1 MYLISKNPKSR
12 VTNLLTFQRNSS
24 FHLPHFEKNDSF
36 ICFMSKDSFPWFKFT
51 EFERT
56 LSSYFKKSLGPMYL
70 ILKKKH
76 HFIDFQSKIFIPSFQ
91 KKSFFHLPHLPHFKQ
106 SHYFI
111 YFRGDFEEIRT
122 SVYLISKKLFLPITS
137 SHRTWDVEL
146 DSFIGL
152 TESFQR
158 TLFPHFKQHPEV
170 PRFQKNHV
178 SICLIL
184 QVRAFNYSSSP
195 YFRRTRHSEVPHFK
209 ELHSFI
215 ATKKDFQISQKF
227 MNSIYLSSKN
237 CIPSKQK
244 DTLR

>member
-1 MYLISKNPKSR
+1 MYLISKKSKSR

-36 ICFMSKDSFPWFKFT
+36 ICFMSKDSVPWFT
-51 EFERT
+51 AFERT

-70 ILKKKH
+70 ILEKA
-76 HFIDFQSKIFIPSFQ
+76 SFHWFPVQ
-91 KKSFFHLPHLPHFKQ
+91 DLHSLISKKSFFDLPHLPHFKQ

-122 SVYLISKKLFLPITS
+122 SVYLISKKLLLPITS

-152 TESFQR
+152 TESCQR
-158 TLFPHFKQHPEV
+158 TLFHHFKKKSLHPEV

-184 QVRAFNYSSSP
+184 RVRAFNYSSSP

-215 ATKKDFQISQKF
+215 AKKKDFQISQKF

-244 DTLR
+244 GTLR